1 MFLDTKLEI
10 DQSKDSQIHIRLS
23 ESEKAIVRK
32 ASAMKNSSMSQFLR
46 GAVMSAARELISK
59 EAADSPVYSNKD
71 GEYFFSNRPRVN
83 VFSNLFK
90 FRESKIEKGEWC
102 NLYGLNASDFEYA
115 LNEISQGKSLHL
127 QYQKWLQKE
136 EEPLDAF

>member
-1 MFLDTKLEI
+1 MYLDTKLEI
-10 DQSKDSQIHIRLS
+10 DQSKDSQIHLRLS
-23 ESEKAIVRK
+23 ENEKAIVRK

-46 GAVMSAARELISK
+46 GAVMSAARDLISK
-59 EAADSPVYSNKD
+59 EASDSPVYSNKD
-71 GEYFFSNRPRVN
+71 GEYFFSNRPRVK

-102 NLYGLNASDFEYA
+102 SLYGLNSSDFDYA
-115 LNEISQGKSLHL
+115 LSEISQGKSLYL

>member
-1 MFLDTKLEI
+1 MLLNTKIEI
-10 DQSKDSQIHIRLS
+10 DQSKDSQLHIRLS

-46 GAVMSAARELISK
+46 GAVMTAATELISK
-59 EAADSPVYSNKD
+59 ETSDSPVYSNKD

-90 FRESKIEKGEWC
+90 FRESKIDKGEWC
-102 NLYGLNASDFEYA
+102 SLYGLSAADFDYA
-115 LNEISQGKSLHL
+115 LTEISQGKSLYF
-127 QYQKWLQKE
+127 QYQKWLKKE
-136 EEPLDAF
+136 EESLENF